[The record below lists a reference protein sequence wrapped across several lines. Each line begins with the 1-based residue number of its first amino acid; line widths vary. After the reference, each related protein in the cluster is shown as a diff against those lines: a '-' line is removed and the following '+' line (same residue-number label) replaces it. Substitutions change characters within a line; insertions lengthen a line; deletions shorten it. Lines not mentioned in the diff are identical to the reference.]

1 VVGVEAV
8 MGVWSELAKEIQEK
22 VIDIILREGKPV
34 KAVKYI
40 REIINKLR
48 NGEIPLEKLVI
59 WKTLSKKIEEY
70 EVDIAHV
77 RVAKMLMRAGYKI
90 SKGEKIG
97 YIICKEGEKLAEKA
111 KPYIFVKDYS
121 DVDVDYYIQKQILP
135 VALRVLKYFGV
146 TEQQILKGE
155 KQASIL
161 EFFGA

>member
-1 VVGVEAV
+1 AEIAKEVQEKITEILLKKASVDEAIKYV
-8 MGVWSELAKEIQEK
+8 RDVISELRAGK
-22 VIDIILREGKPV
+22 VPI
-34 KAVKYI
+34 
-40 REIINKLR
+40 
-48 NGEIPLEKLVI
+48 EKLVI